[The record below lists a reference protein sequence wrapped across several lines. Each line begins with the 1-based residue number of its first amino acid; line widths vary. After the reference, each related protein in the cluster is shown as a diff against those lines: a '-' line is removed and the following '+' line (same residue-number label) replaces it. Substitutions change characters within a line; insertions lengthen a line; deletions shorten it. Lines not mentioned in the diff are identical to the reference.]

1 MVVGEGESFVG
12 DEVVVN
18 LADLRVDVIDSSMVR
33 PRDETARR
41 PSGAHIW
48 SMRRRRW
55 SARQNTAMTVYW
67 VSIYQE
73 IRDEQKMAAYAALAG
88 PALTSAGGRVIAR
101 DLPEKVYEGGL
112 NQRVV
117 IIEFDSLEA
126 ATAAYDSPA
135 YREALAA
142 LGDGVRREIRIVPGV

>member
-1 MVVGEGESFVG
+1 M
-12 DEVVVN
+12 
-18 LADLRVDVIDSSMVR
+18 
-33 PRDETARR
+33 
-41 PSGAHIW
+41 W
-48 SMRRRRW
+48 RRRW
-55 SARQNTAMTVYW
+55 SARQNTAMTAYW

>member
-1 MVVGEGESFVG
+1 LVVGEGESFVAIR
-12 DEVVVN
+12 VVVN
-18 LADLRVDVIDSSMVR
+18 LADVRVDVMNSLGGEAE
-33 PRDETARR
+33 DETARR
-41 PSGAHIW
+41 RSGAHIW
-48 SMRRRRW
+48 SMWRRRW

-142 LGDGVRREIRIVPGV
+142 LGDGVRREIRIIPRV

>member
-1 MVVGEGESFVG
+1 LPDV
-12 DEVVVN
+12 
-18 LADLRVDVIDSSMVR
+18 RVDLINPSMAR
-33 PRDETARR
+33 PRDEIARR

-48 SMRRRRW
+48 SMVRRRW
-55 SARQNTAMTVYW
+55 SARQNTAMTAYW

-88 PALTSAGGRVIAR
+88 PALTSAGGRFIAR
-101 DLPEKVYEGGL
+101 GLPEKVYEGGL

-117 IIEFDSLEA
+117 IIEFESLEA
-126 ATAAYDSPA
+126 ATAAHDSPA
-135 YREALAA
+135 YQEALAA

>member
-1 MVVGEGESFVG
+1 M
-12 DEVVVN
+12 
-18 LADLRVDVIDSSMVR
+18 
-33 PRDETARR
+33 TA
-41 PSGAHIW
+41 
-48 SMRRRRW
+48 
-55 SARQNTAMTVYW
+55 YW

-73 IRDEQKMAAYAALAG
+73 TRDEQKWAAYTALAG

-101 DLPEKVYEGGL
+101 ELPDTVYEGGL

-126 ATAAYDSPA
+126 ATAAHDSPG
-135 YREALAA
+135 YQEALAA